1 MLIETCVLNSKIFNV
16 LKIVGYDY
24 FLSEDG
30 LMGQKRVTI
39 VAKNSKSIVNFLKSD
54 PKALVF
60 VKPLSIDALKYA
72 IISNRVS
79 AVVLSSENLHI
90 FKKTMLNLIRQYD
103 KPVEVQLRNFNSFVL
118 RKIIVWSYK
127 WIAYP
132 LFSSC
137 AGNFDEIW
145 PPLSKINLLVIHGAD
160 EEEAIKW
167 IYFSPQ
173 KLLSKDEHF

>member
-1 MLIETCVLNSKIFNV
+1 LLVEPCVLNSKLFNI

-24 FLSEDG
+24 FFSEDG
-30 LMGQKRVTI
+30 LIGQKRITI
-39 VAKNSKSIVNFLKSD
+39 IAKNSRSITNFLKTN

-72 IISNRVS
+72 IINDKVS
-79 AVVLSSENLHI
+79 SIILSSDNLHL
-90 FKKTMLNLIRQYD
+90 FKKTMLSLIRQYD
-103 KPVEVQLRNFNSFVL
+103 KPVEVQLHNFNSFVL
-118 RKIIVWSYK
+118 RKIITWSYR
-127 WIAYP
+127 WIMYP

-137 AGNFDEIW
+137 ANNFDEIW
-145 PPLSKINLLVIHGAD
+145 PPLAKIDLLVTHGAD

-173 KLLSKDEHF
+173 KLISKDEHF